1 MRGRRGG
8 ALLAATVATT
18 LAARGFWGC
27 ASDAPSAPA
36 IESDATLTPVDAGRD
51 TNKPEAEASP
61 PEPGPPEGWVPWN
74 DFSPTCSLYVPSSRE
89 YLPPPLEWEPCFDT
103 PVTQKLACRRIKK
116 KWEGGHNP
124 DPKGIMRDTQLKEP
138 YGIADDEFPSQEEF
152 CILAKKYEL
161 CAFDKKTGELVGCCV
176 YEEGPPHEEE
186 KDEGKEDRGKEGTKP
201 VRHDGANSSSSNI
214 RYPWKPPG
222 ASLPTGP
229 RLFEKLPKHP

>member
-1 MRGRRGG
+1 MLFG
-8 ALLAATVATT
+8 T
-18 LAARGFWGC
+18 
-27 ASDAPSAPA
+27 
-36 IESDATLTPVDAGRD
+36 
-51 TNKPEAEASP
+51 AEAD
-61 PEPGPPEGWVPWN
+61 VPN
-74 DFSPTCSLYVPSSRE
+74 PDPKDP
-89 YLPPPLEWEPCFDT
+89 
-103 PVTQKLACRRIKK
+103 KK